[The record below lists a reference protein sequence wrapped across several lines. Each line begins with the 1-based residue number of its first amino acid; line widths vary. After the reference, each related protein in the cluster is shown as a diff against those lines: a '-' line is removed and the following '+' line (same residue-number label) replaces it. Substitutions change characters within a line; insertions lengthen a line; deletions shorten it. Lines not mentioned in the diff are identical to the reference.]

1 MSRYC
6 RYLNQHRLTEEARG
20 FLFYP
25 QNPATHLPKDTMAL
39 PSNPFSNLKYLVIDD
54 FAEMRS
60 LVSSIIQNY
69 GVHYSQID
77 TAADA
82 QKAMEW
88 LGKKSYDVVLA
99 DYNLGPGKDGQQL
112 LEEARHTGLL
122 GLHTIFIMITAEN
135 TRMMVMGAAEYAPDS
150 YLSKPLNKDLLR
162 TRLQHLIERKQEL
175 QQVNNALSRNDN
187 LQALELLN
195 KLIAERPKHLTD
207 LMKIKGEISL
217 NAGRIDDALLIYNQA
232 LSNRELTWALVGKG
246 RALFAKKD
254 YQEAAKV
261 FERVIE
267 VEPNIMAAHDWLA
280 RTQKTMGQ
288 AKEAEATLAN
298 AVSLSPKGVR
308 RQQALGSLAMENGNS
323 ELAEKAFGKA
333 IQIGRHSA
341 FNQPSVYA
349 GLVKAMTA
357 NDNTKEAKR
366 VIAGLAKTFN
376 DSPEATFYQATAQ
389 ANLLRAEGNQKAA
402 EDELAR
408 AESLLTSIDHASNG
422 AMGLEMAKTLTQFGH
437 KDKAGKLLTAI
448 VANNHDDDELLS
460 SLAKSFIETGLS
472 ETPEAA
478 IEEIRKGV
486 FNKNNQGVR
495 LIRSGDIDR
504 AVSLLQDAAEE
515 LSSNKTINLNA
526 AQALIMKLETSGSNA
541 ADLERINRYLNRVKQ
556 MAPDDWRLA
565 SLLPRL
571 KQINQTT

>member
-1 MSRYC
+1 MGANFLIRKEFQGTAC
-6 RYLNQHRLTEEARG
+6 EAQTG
-20 FLFYP
+20 FLKTKH
-25 QNPATHLPKDTMAL
+25 PATMALL
-39 PSNPFSNLKYLVIDD
+39 PSNPFTNLKYLIIDD

-60 LVSSIIQNY
+60 LMTSIIQNY

-77 TAADA
+77 TAANA

-88 LGKKSYDVVLA
+88 LKKKTYDVILA
-99 DYNLGPGKDGQQL
+99 DYNLGEGKDGQQL

-122 GLHTIFIMITAEN
+122 GLHTIFIMVTAEN

-162 TRLQHLIERKQEL
+162 TRLLNLIERKKEL
-175 QQVNNALSRNDN
+175 QQVNDALSRNDN
-187 LQALELLN
+187 IQALELLD

-217 NAGRIDDALLIYNQA
+217 TAGRMDDALNIYNHA
-232 LSNRELTWALVGKG
+232 LNHRELTWALLGKG

-254 YQEAAKV
+254 YPEAAKC
-261 FERVIE
+261 FNRVIE
-267 VEPNIMAAHDWLA
+267 LEPNIMSAHDWLA
-280 RTQKTMGQ
+280 KTQKITGQ
-288 AKEAEATLAN
+288 AEAAEITLGQAI
-298 AVSLSPKGVR
+298 ALSPKGVR
-308 RQQALGSLAMENGNS
+308 RQQELGTLALENKNY
-323 ELAEKAFGKA
+323 ELAEKAFNKA

-341 FNQPSVYA
+341 FNHP
-349 GLVKAMTA
+349 TA
-357 NDNTKEAKR
+357 Y
-366 VIAGLAKTFN
+366 AGLAKALTANNNLKEAKKIVTSLAKAFN
-376 DSPEATFYQATAQ
+376 ESPEASFYQATAQ
-389 ANLLRAEGNQKAA
+389 AMILKTEGNEAAAA
-402 EDELAR
+402 EELAR
-408 AESLLTSIDHASNG
+408 AESLLTGIDHASTG
-422 AMGLEMAKTLTQFGH
+422 TMGLEMAKTLTQFGQNE
-437 KDKAGKLLTAI
+437 KANKLLIAI

-460 SLAKSFIETGLS
+460 SLGKTFTEAGISEAPETL
-472 ETPEAA
+472 

-526 AQALIMKLETSGSNA
+526 AQALIMKLETNGSNPQ
-541 ADLERINRYLNRVKQ
+541 DLERINRYMGRVKQ

-565 SLLPRL
+565 GLEPRL
-571 KQINQTT
+571 KQLSQSA